1 MELTNTEY
9 CIHEK
14 HKVLRRGSTFIVGSL
29 GRGHTNAGDAFS
41 RMGTILQ
48 NEAGVVI
55 KNGSHLQEQPK
66 GAAAK
71 EKGWAGAA
79 G

>member
-1 MELTNTEY
+1 MELTNTEH

-48 NEAGVVI
+48 NEAG
-55 KNGSHLQEQPK
+55 
-66 GAAAK
+66 
-71 EKGWAGAA
+71 W
-79 G
+79 